1 MDVIQILI
9 LALVQ
14 ALTEFLPISSSG
26 HLVLASYFLGW
37 EYQGIAFDLA
47 LHFGT
52 LLAVLGYFRRDLGA
66 LVHEALRWRP
76 GRPMNPMQRL
86 GFGLGLSTIP
96 AVIVGASMGDAG
108 ALLLRHP
115 LVIAANLIVF
125 GLLLGWADRRI
136 RDTRLRRPGLDQC
149 RGRQDAGSDQQATA
163 DADFVEDANA
173 VFSRLTLRQAWWIG
187 CAQALALVPGTSR
200 SGITLTAGL
209 MLGLTRAAA
218 ARYSF
223 LMSVPVM
230 VLALV
235 HSGWEMRHETA
246 PIAWGEFALGAAV
259 SCVAGIG
266 VIHVFLGVIRRVGVQ
281 PFVIYR
287 VLLGVFV
294 GFWYFA
300 HR

>member
-1 MDVIQILI
+1 MDVIHILV

-37 EYQGIAFDLA
+37 DYQGIAFDLA

-52 LLAVLGYFRRDLGA
+52 LLAVLVYFRADLGA
-66 LVHEALRWRP
+66 IAREVLRWRP
-76 GRPMNPMQRL
+76 GRPMNALQRL
-86 GFGLGLSTIP
+86 GLGLGISTIP
-96 AVIVGASMGDAG
+96 AVLVGLAMGDAG

-125 GLLLGWADRRI
+125 GLLLGWADRRV
-136 RDTRLRRPGLDQC
+136 RDTRF
-149 RGRQDAGSDQQATA
+149 QQATA

-173 VFSRLTLRQAWWIG
+173 VFSRFTLRQALLIG

-209 MLGLTRAAA
+209 FLGLTRAAA

-230 VLALV
+230 ILAIV
-235 HSGWEMRHETA
+235 HTGWQMRDAPT
-246 PIAWGEFALGAAV
+246 PIAWGDFALGAAV
-259 SCVAGIG
+259 ACVAGLG
-266 VIHVFLGVIRRVGVQ
+266 VIHVFLNVIRRMGVQ

-294 GFWYFA
+294 GFWFFA
-300 HR
+300 AGR

>member
-1 MDVIQILI
+1 MDVVQILI

-66 LVHEALRWRP
+66 LLREALRWRP
-76 GRPMNPMQRL
+76 GTRMNPLQRL

-96 AVIVGASMGDAG
+96 AVIVGATMGDAG

-136 RDTRLRRPGLDQC
+136 RDTRF
-149 RGRQDAGSDQQATA
+149 AQATA
-163 DADFVEDANA
+163 DADFVEDADA

-209 MLGLTRAAA
+209 LLGLTRAAA

-235 HSGWEMRHETA
+235 HSGWEMRTASA

>member
-1 MDVIQILI
+1 MDVVQILI

-37 EYQGIAFDLA
+37 DYQGIAFDLA

-52 LLAVLGYFRRDLGA
+52 LLAVLAYFRRDIAA
-66 LVHEALRWRP
+66 LAREALRWRP
-76 GRPMNPMQRL
+76 GRPMNAMQRL

-96 AVIVGASMGDAG
+96 AVIVGATMGDAG

-115 LVIAANLIVF
+115 LLIAANLVVF
-125 GLLLGWADRRI
+125 GLLLGWADKRI
-136 RDTRLRRPGLDQC
+136 RDTRF
-149 RGRQDAGSDQQATA
+149 QQATA

-209 MLGLTRAAA
+209 LLGLTRAAA

-230 VLALV
+230 LLALV

-246 PIAWGEFALGAAV
+246 PIAWGDFALGAAV
-259 SCVAGIG
+259 SCIAGIG
-266 VIHVFLGVIRRVGVQ
+266 VIHLFLGVIRRVGVQ

-294 GFWYFA
+294 AFWYFA

>member
-1 MDVIQILI
+1 MDVVQIII

-37 EYQGIAFDLA
+37 QYQGIAFDLA

-52 LLAVLGYFRRDLGA
+52 LLAVLGYFRRDLLA
-66 LVHEALRWRP
+66 LAREALRWRP

-86 GFGLGLSTIP
+86 GFGLGLSTVP
-96 AVIVGASMGDAG
+96 AVIVGVSMGDAG

-115 LVIAANLIVF
+115 LVIAANLVLF
-125 GLLLGWADRRI
+125 GLLLGWSDRRV
-136 RDTRLRRPGLDQC
+136 RDTRF
-149 RGRQDAGSDQQATA
+149 QQATA

-209 MLGLTRAAA
+209 LLGLTRAAA

-230 VLALV
+230 LLAIAGK
-235 HSGWEMRHETA
+235 GWELREQGA
-246 PIAWGEFALGAAV
+246 PIAWADFALGAV
-259 SCVAGIG
+259 VACAAG
-266 VIHVFLGVIRRVGVQ
+266 VIVIHAFLGVIRRAGVQ

-294 GFWYFA
+294 AFWYFA

>member
-1 MDVIQILI
+1 MDVIQIVV

-26 HLVLASYFLGW
+26 HLVLAAYFLGW

-52 LLAVLGYFRRDLGA
+52 LLAVLLYFRKDLLA
-66 LVHEALRWRP
+66 ILFEVLRWRP
-76 GRPMNPMQRL
+76 GQRMNPMQRL
-86 GFGLGLSTIP
+86 GVGLALSTVP
-96 AVIVGASMGDAG
+96 AVIVGAAMGDAG
-108 ALLLRHP
+108 ALVLRHP
-115 LVIAANLIVF
+115 LLIAANLVVF
-125 GLLLGWADRRI
+125 GLLLGVADRKV
-136 RDTRLRRPGLDQC
+136 RDVRF
-149 RGRQDAGSDQQATA
+149 QQATA
-163 DADFVEDANA
+163 DADFVENANA
-173 VFSRLTLRQAWWIG
+173 VFSRMTLKQALLIG

-209 MLGLTRAAA
+209 FLGMTRAAA

-230 VLALV
+230 VLAIT
-235 HSGWEMRHETA
+235 HSLWELLRAEHAA
-246 PIAWGEFALGAAV
+246 PIAWGDFALGALV
-259 SCVAGIG
+259 SGVAGLG

-287 VLLGVFV
+287 VLLGVFIA
-294 GFWYFA
+294 FWFFA
-300 HR
+300 K

>member
-1 MDVIQILI
+1 MDVVQIII

-26 HLVLASYFLGW
+26 HLVLASFFLGW
-37 EYQGIAFDLA
+37 QYQGIAFDLA

-52 LLAVLGYFRRDLGA
+52 LLAVLVYFREDLLA
-66 LVHEALRWRP
+66 LAREALRWRP
-76 GRPMNPMQRL
+76 GRPMNALQRL
-86 GFGLGLSTIP
+86 GFGLGLSTVP
-96 AVIVGASMGDAG
+96 AVLVGVSMSDAV
-108 ALLLRHP
+108 AVALRHP
-115 LVIAANLIVF
+115 LVIAANLVLF
-125 GLLLGWADRRI
+125 GLLLGWADRRV
-136 RDTRLRRPGLDQC
+136 RRPGMDVASA
-149 RGRQDAGSDQQATA
+149 RQAAGSDPQATA

-173 VFSRLTLRQAWWIG
+173 VFSRLTLAQAWWIG

-209 MLGLTRAAA
+209 LLGLTRAAA

-230 VLALV
+230 LLAIAGK
-235 HSGWEMRHETA
+235 GWELREQGA
-246 PIAWGEFALGAAV
+246 PMPWADFALGAAL
-259 SCVAGIG
+259 SGAAG
-266 VIHVFLGVIRRVGVQ
+266 VIVIHAFLGVIRRVGVQ

-294 GFWYFA
+294 TFWYFA

>member
-1 MDVIQILI
+1 LDVIHILV

-52 LLAVLGYFRRDLGA
+52 LLAVLVYFREDLFA
-66 LVHEALRWRP
+66 IAREVLRWRP
-76 GRPMNPMQRL
+76 GRGMNSLQRL
-86 GFGLGLSTIP
+86 GFGLGISTIP
-96 AVIVGASMGDAG
+96 AVIVGATMGDTG

-115 LVIAANLIVF
+115 LLIATNLIVF
-125 GLLLGWADRRI
+125 GLLLAWADHGARSSRFKE
-136 RDTRLRRPGLDQC
+136 
-149 RGRQDAGSDQQATA
+149 ATA
-163 DADFVEDANA
+163 DADFVEDADA
-173 VFSRLTLRQAWWIG
+173 VFARLTLRQALIIG

-209 MLGLTRAAA
+209 FLGLTRAAA

-230 VLALV
+230 ILAIV
-235 HSGWEMRHETA
+235 HSGWQLRTQSIE
-246 PIAWGEFALGAAV
+246 IAWGDFALGAFV
-259 SCVAGIG
+259 SGIAGLG
-266 VIHVFLGVIRRVGVQ
+266 VIHVFLGVIRRMGVQ

-300 HR
+300 AGG

>member
-37 EYQGIAFDLA
+37 QYQGIAFDLA

-52 LLAVLGYFRRDLGA
+52 LLAVLGYFRRDLAA
-66 LVHEALRWRP
+66 LAREALRWRP
-76 GRPMNPMQRL
+76 GVPMNALQRL

-96 AVIVGASMGDAG
+96 AVIVGATMGDAG
-108 ALLLRHP
+108 ALVLRHP
-115 LVIAANLIVF
+115 LLIAVNLIVF
-125 GLLLGWADRRI
+125 GLLLGWADRR
-136 RDTRLRRPGLDQC
+136 G
-149 RGRQDAGSDQQATA
+149 AGAATTA
-163 DADFVEDANA
+163 TPAASSGAQADFAAQADT
-173 VFSRLTLRQAWWIG
+173 VFAGMTLRQAWWIG

-209 MLGLTRAAA
+209 MLGLSRGAA

-230 VLALV
+230 LLALV
-235 HSGWEMRHETA
+235 HSGWEMRHETT
-246 PIAWGEFALGAAV
+246 PIAWGDFALGAAV
-259 SCVAGIG
+259 SCVAGLG
-266 VIHVFLGVIRRVGVQ
+266 VIHLFLGVIRRAGVQ

>member
-52 LLAVLGYFRRDLGA
+52 LLAVLAYFRRDLIA
-66 LVHEALRWRP
+66 LLREALRWRP
-76 GRPMNPMQRL
+76 GQPMNAMQRL

-96 AVIVGASMGDAG
+96 AVIVGASLGDAG

-115 LVIAANLIVF
+115 LLIAANLIGF

-136 RDTRLRRPGLDQC
+136 RDTRF
-149 RGRQDAGSDQQATA
+149 QQATA

-209 MLGLTRAAA
+209 LLGLTRAAA

-230 VLALV
+230 LLALV
-235 HSGWEMRHETA
+235 HSGWEMRASPA
-246 PIAWGEFALGAAV
+246 PVAWGAFALGAAV

-266 VIHVFLGVIRRVGVQ
+266 VIHLFLGVIRRVGVQ

-287 VLLGVFV
+287 VLLGVFI

>member
-1 MDVIQILI
+1 MDPLHVIV

-37 EYQGIAFDLA
+37 DYQGIAFDLA

-52 LLAVLGYFRRDLGA
+52 LLAVVGYFRKDLFA
-66 LVHEALRWRP
+66 IARELLRWRP
-76 GRPMNPMQRL
+76 GHALNALQRL
-86 GFGLGLSTIP
+86 GLGLGISTIP
-96 AVIVGASMGDAG
+96 AVIVGATMGDAG

-115 LVIAANLIVF
+115 LLIAANLVVF
-125 GLLLGWADRRI
+125 GLLLGWADRR
-136 RDTRLRRPGLDQC
+136 TRARFQ
-149 RGRQDAGSDQQATA
+149 AATA

-173 VFSRLTLRQAWWIG
+173 VFSRMTWTQALLIG

-209 MLGLTRAAA
+209 FLGLTRAAA

-230 VLALV
+230 ILAIV
-235 HSGWEMRHETA
+235 HSAWEMRHVDT
-246 PIAWGEFALGAAV
+246 PIAWGDFALGAAI
-259 SCVAGIG
+259 SGVAGLG
-266 VIHVFLGVIRRVGVQ
+266 VIHVFLGVIRRMGVQ

-287 VLLGVFV
+287 VLLGTLIVL
-294 GFWYFA
+294 WYFA

>member
-1 MDVIQILI
+1 MDVVHILV

-52 LLAVLGYFRRDLGA
+52 LLAVLGYFREDLWA
-66 LVHEALRWRP
+66 IVRELLRWRP
-76 GRPMNPMQRL
+76 GRPFNAMQRL
-86 GFGLGLSTIP
+86 GLGLGLSTIP
-96 AVIVGASMGDAG
+96 AVIVGLSMGDAG

-115 LVIAANLIVF
+115 LVIAANLIAF
-125 GLLLGWADRRI
+125 GLLLGYADARERKS
-136 RDTRLRRPGLDQC
+136 RFER
-149 RGRQDAGSDQQATA
+149 ATA
-163 DADFVEDANA
+163 DADFVEDADA
-173 VFSRLTLRQAWWIG
+173 VFSRMTLRQALWIG
-187 CAQALALVPGTSR
+187 AAQALALVPGTSR
-200 SGITLTAGL
+200 SGVTLTAGL
-209 MLGLTRAAA
+209 LLGMTRAAA

-230 VLALV
+230 LMAIT
-235 HSGWEMRHETA
+235 HSLWKMRSDPA
-246 PIAWGEFALGAAV
+246 PIAWGDFALGAT
-259 SCVAGIG
+259 VACIAGLG
-266 VIHVFLGVIRRVGVQ
+266 VIHVFLGVIRRAGLK

-287 VLLGVFV
+287 VLLGVLV

>member
-1 MDVIQILI
+1 MDVIHLI
-9 LALVQ
+9 VLALVQ

-52 LLAVLGYFRRDLGA
+52 LLAVLLYFRADLLA
-66 LVHEALRWRP
+66 ILREVLRWRP

-86 GFGLGLSTIP
+86 GVGLAISTVP
-96 AVIVGASMGDAG
+96 AVIAGASMGDAG

-115 LVIAANLIVF
+115 LLIAANLVVF
-125 GLLLGWADRRI
+125 GLLLGYADRKV
-136 RDTRLRRPGLDQC
+136 RDVRF
-149 RGRQDAGSDQQATA
+149 QQATA

-173 VFSRLTLRQAWWIG
+173 VFSRMSLRQAFLIG

-209 MLGLTRAAA
+209 FLGLTRAAA

-230 VLALV
+230 VLAIT
-235 HSGWEMRHETA
+235 HSLWELLRADNAA
-246 PIAWGEFALGAAV
+246 PIAWFDFALGALI
-259 SCVAGIG
+259 SGVAGLG
-266 VIHVFLGVIRRVGVQ
+266 VIHVFLGVIRRVGVK

-294 GFWYFA
+294 AFWYFA
-300 HR
+300 R

>member
-1 MDVIQILI
+1 MDVIHILV

-37 EYQGIAFDLA
+37 QYQGIAFDLA

-52 LLAVLGYFRRDLGA
+52 LLAVLGYFRRDLAA
-66 LVHEALRWRP
+66 LVREALRWRP
-76 GRPMNPMQRL
+76 GRPMNAMQRL
-86 GFGLGLSTIP
+86 GFGLGLSTVP
-96 AVIVGASMGDAG
+96 AVIVGVSMGDAG

-115 LVIAANLIVF
+115 LVIAANLVGF
-125 GLLLGWADRRI
+125 GLLLGWADRRV
-136 RDTRLRRPGLDQC
+136 RDTRF
-149 RGRQDAGSDQQATA
+149 QQATA

-209 MLGLTRAAA
+209 FLGLTRAAA

-230 VLALV
+230 LLAIAGK
-235 HSGWEMRHETA
+235 GWEMRA
-246 PIAWGEFALGAAV
+246 QPAAIAWGDFALGAVVA
-259 SCVAGIG
+259 CVAGVG
-266 VIHVFLGVIRRVGVQ
+266 VIHGFLGVIRRVGVQ

-294 GFWYFA
+294 AFWYFA

>member
-1 MDVIQILI
+1 MDVVHILV
-9 LALVQ
+9 LALIQ

-37 EYQGIAFDLA
+37 KYQGLAFDLA

-52 LLAVLGYFRRDLGA
+52 LLAVLVYFRGDLFA
-66 LVHEALRWRP
+66 IAREWIRWRP
-76 GRPMNPMQRL
+76 GRPLNALQRL
-86 GFGLGLSTIP
+86 GLGLGISTIP
-96 AVIVGASMGDAG
+96 AVIVGLTMGDAG
-108 ALLLRHP
+108 AMLLRHP

-125 GLLLGWADRRI
+125 GLLLGWADRRS
-136 RDTRLRRPGLDQC
+136 RTSRFEH
-149 RGRQDAGSDQQATA
+149 ATA

-173 VFSRLTLRQAWWIG
+173 VFSRLSLRQALWIG
-187 CAQALALVPGTSR
+187 AAQALALMPGTSR

-209 MLGLTRAAA
+209 VLGLTRAAA

-230 VLALV
+230 ILAIV
-235 HSGWEMRHETA
+235 HTGWQLRETRA
-246 PIAWGEFALGAAV
+246 VVAWGDFALGAAIA
-259 SCVAGIG
+259 CVAGLG
-266 VIHVFLGVIRRVGVQ
+266 VIHVFLRVIRRMGLQ

-294 GFWYFA
+294 GFWFFA
-300 HR
+300 AGR